1 MALKMKCNGV
11 FTLSRYFLLA
21 LIVIY
26 FRTLLFSEMQT
37 LKKKKRLTLYLTF
50 QSHRSSNLMVQ
61 LNSHNDFL
69 LVSNIKHTSIPSSRC

>member
-37 LKKKKRLTLYLTF
+37 LKKKT
-50 QSHRSSNLMVQ
+50 V
-61 LNSHNDFL
+61 D
-69 LVSNIKHTSIPSSRC
+69 LVFDISKS